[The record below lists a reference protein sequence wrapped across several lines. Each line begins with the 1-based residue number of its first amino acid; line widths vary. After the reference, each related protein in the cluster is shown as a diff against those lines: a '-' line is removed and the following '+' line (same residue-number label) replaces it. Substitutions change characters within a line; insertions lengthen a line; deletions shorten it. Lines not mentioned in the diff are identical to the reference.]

1 MTAHTSVIGTDFPVR
16 DARDRVTGSIRFV
29 LDHAVPDMAHA
40 RLVTSQLPHA
50 RIRSIDTDAATA
62 MPGVVTVVTGADL
75 VDRDGLDPYFGDQRA
90 DQPAIAIDKV
100 RHVGEPVAVVVA
112 DSAATAR
119 EAALRVVVDY
129 DPLDHVVDAEEAL
142 ELGAP
147 TLHDAHPGND
157 CGAWGLHRGD
167 VDAALADADHVY
179 RGTWTTPPGSH
190 VPMEPHVCIARWE
203 DEAHD
208 GRTGNGDDRG
218 HGGRSLHVWSAAQSP
233 HAVRTA
239 LSGMF
244 GLPED
249 DVRVEVG
256 NLGGAYGAKG
266 QVKIEPLVACAAL
279 VAGRPV
285 RLELD
290 RDEVFFTIGRH
301 AAVVRLTT
309 GMDAQGHIV
318 ARDVD
323 VVYNAGA
330 YAVTS
335 PGATRQALVRAPGPY
350 RLANVRLRSRAA
362 YTNTVP
368 TGPFRGAMTAQVC
381 FAYESQLDDI
391 AADLGIDPVEL
402 RRRNLLREG
411 DVFATGE
418 ELEDVHFTSLLDDA
432 ATAIGW
438 DEPLPATA
446 PGRVRGRGLGIML
459 KSTITPSRTEVRLA
473 VDTAGRIRL
482 DSSSVEMGQGVT
494 ATLVQLVADWLEVD
508 PDLVDV
514 PAPDTARTPFDTTT
528 SSSRTTF
535 SAGAA
540 VRDAIAALRDELA
553 ALAAGQWGCDR
564 DDVEVDGGTVMRRA
578 DPASAVTWAELV
590 AASGRDEVL
599 VDGVFQSRDELD
611 STDPMDVHGR
621 ATVHWHQGAAAVEV
635 EVDVET
641 GRVTVERAHGNC
653 WAGRVV
659 SPLRVRQQ
667 NQGCIVFGLGP
678 ALFEQVV
685 YEGGQFTNPN
695 LSEYLLPS
703 ILDVPRDLTSSALE
717 GGPDSEL
724 HGVGEMALP
733 GLAPAIANALFHATG
748 ARVRDL
754 PLTPERVLRALREA
768 GATPDRATGTIPE
781 RASDPAGTGA
791 GDPTTMGG
799 ASAHA

>member
-1 MTAHTSVIGTDFPVR
+1 MTTRTSVIGTDYPVR
-16 DARDRVTGSIRFV
+16 DARDRVTGAIRFV
-29 LDHAVPDMAHA
+29 LDHDVPDMAHA

-50 RIRSIDTDAATA
+50 RIRAVDTDAAAA
-62 MPGVVTVVTGADL
+62 MPGVLAVVTGADL
-75 VDRDGLDPYFGDQRA
+75 VARDGLDPYFGDQRA

-112 DSAATAR
+112 ESAATAR
-119 EAALRVVVDY
+119 DAALRVVVDY

-142 ELGAP
+142 APGAP
-147 TLHDAHPGND
+147 TLHDAHPGNE
-157 CGAWGLHRGD
+157 CGDWGLHRGD
-167 VDAALADADHVY
+167 VDTALAEADHVY
-179 RGTWTTPPGSH
+179 HGTWTTPSGSH
-190 VPMEPHVCIARWE
+190 VPMEPHVCIVRWE
-203 DEAHD
+203 SRGEDERED
-208 GRTGNGDDRG
+208 EE
-218 HGGRSLHVWSAAQSP
+218 GGRPDVGPSLHVWSATQTP
-233 HAVRTA
+233 HAVRPA
-239 LSGMF
+239 LAAMF
-244 GLPED
+244 DLAFE

-309 GMDAQGHIV
+309 GVDATGHII

-350 RLANVRLRSRAA
+350 RLPNVRLRSRAA

-391 AADLGIDPVEL
+391 ATDLGIDPVEL
-402 RRRNLLREG
+402 RRRNLLQEG
-411 DVFATGE
+411 DTYATGE
-418 ELEDVHFTSLLDDA
+418 ELEDIHFTELLDDA
-432 ATAIGW
+432 ATSIGW
-438 DEPLPATA
+438 GEPLPATA

-473 VDTAGRIRL
+473 VDTAGRVRL

-494 ATLVQLVADWLEVD
+494 ATLVQLVADWLGID
-508 PDLVDV
+508 PDLVDL

-540 VRDAIAALRDELA
+540 VRDAITNLRDELA
-553 ALAAGQWGCDR
+553 GLAAGQWGCDR
-564 DDVEVDGGTVMRRA
+564 DDVEVDAGVATRRS
-578 DPASAVTWAELV
+578 DPASAATWGDVV
-590 AASGRDEVL
+590 AGSGRDEVL
-599 VDGVFQSRDELD
+599 VAGVFQSRNELD
-611 STDPMDVHGR
+611 SSDPMDVHGR

-678 ALFEQVV
+678 ALFEQVT

-695 LSEYLLPS
+695 LSEYLIPS

-717 GGPDSEL
+717 DGPDADL

-754 PLTPERVLRALREA
+754 PLTPERVLRALREVGVTA
-768 GATPDRATGTIPE
+768 GNPPPRPDGSRADDG
-781 RASDPAGTGA
+781 
-791 GDPTTMGG
+791 PTTTRG
-799 ASAHA
+799 ASEHG